1 MYERAFLDKK
11 DEPHSQWWHGLPVS
25 SLAIREPVTI
35 STGTTIQSVLDI
47 MHARGFDQIPV
58 ISDDGYVDQ
67 CLASLSPSFVRR
79 AFMGMATMC
88 EIMAKMSRSIVT
100 AQDPASKAVTDKFI
114 TVGIQR
120 SRSCARPFHC
130 SPFRFD
136 STIVWR
142 S

>member
-67 CLASLSPSFVRR
+67 CLVSLSPSSVQ
-79 AFMGMATMC
+79 
-88 EIMAKMSRSIVT
+88 SIYGHGNDV
-100 AQDPASKAVTDKFI
+100 
-114 TVGIQR
+114 
-120 SRSCARPFHC
+120 
-130 SPFRFD
+130 
-136 STIVWR
+136 
-142 S
+142 